1 LEDFRRSVVH
11 PGKKDF
17 KTGRQ
22 DKGHAIEIRRT
33 LEAALSGSAPPLDL
47 NELMAT
53 HRWLFT
59 IEKQLRE
66 DST

>member
-1 LEDFRRSVVH
+1 LVARGLSN
-11 PGKKDF
+11 
-17 KTGRQ
+17 
-22 DKGHAIEIRRT
+22 AEIRGT

-66 DST
+66 G